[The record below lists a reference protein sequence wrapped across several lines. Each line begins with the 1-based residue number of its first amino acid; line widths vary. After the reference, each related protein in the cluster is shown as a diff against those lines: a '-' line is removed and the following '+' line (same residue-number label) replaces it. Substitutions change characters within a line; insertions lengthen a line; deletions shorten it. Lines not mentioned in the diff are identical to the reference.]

1 MGKKSCPSKRMD
13 KKMYWR
19 FKVNCNSVS
28 EYFVENQVV
37 TKKFWHQTLGLGVA
51 TQDQKTKQDTHTNTY
66 YIILKQ

>member
-37 TKKFWHQTLGLGVA
+37 TKKFWHQTLGLGVS
-51 TQDQKTKQDTHTNTY
+51 QDQKTKQDTHTNTY